1 MDHSYII
8 HSNDLIDLKVAL
20 NDLINRYD
28 AVISQ
33 YNIKDEN
40 SYYHTRK
47 KQLIELAERSAFN
60 KLQMIKH

>member
-1 MDHSYII
+1 MEHSYII

-28 AVISQ
+28 AVISEF
-33 YNIKDEN
+33 NIKDEN
-40 SYYHTRK
+40 NYYHARK
-47 KQLIELAERSAFN
+47 KQLIELADKCALN